1 MKCLELKTG
10 FETYYKHS
18 SGKMKSPFQKQ
29 SNCPYNQHQLQ
40 LAATT
45 AMYRMTT
52 HKDHSLSQSIIMRF
66 HSNGIEVIPLESW
79 TQQTTGLFTSI
90 HNHLNKI

>member
-1 MKCLELKTG
+1 
-10 FETYYKHS
+10 
-18 SGKMKSPFQKQ
+18 
-29 SNCPYNQHQLQ
+29 
-40 LAATT
+40 
-45 AMYRMTT
+45 MYRMT

-90 HNHLNKI
+90 HNHLNKIKR